1 MTPQKSS
8 PRELAA
14 LPRLLFAAL
23 GWTIL
28 ISLGPGGIYGT
39 EPHPAA
45 LLGVTV
51 LALVSGRPGPHAFAV
66 EWLVAACAAAIH
78 LEWIRYVFGPALIL
92 CGLIYGFHGAVF
104 GLILR
109 RVQRGRSWA
118 VAVPIAWCAMEALRF
133 LVPVPFGM
141 RWIQL
146 GHHAINVEELVG
158 AARVVGPTGVSFAM
172 AAVAGLLLD
181 IIRRS
186 VSVGAICAGLG
197 PVGLLALLAH
207 QTRPPESVE
216 GPMVLLVQPSV
227 SQARKQRPPK
237 PMDLFR
243 QQVDLTVEGMNA
255 LKEAGQMPPDFVCW
269 GETML
274 TFPLVGE
281 TLDEA
286 VRMGALGEVSLPGI
300 SIPPDRLP
308 QVVEGWKRYEEQ
320 MVGGLLLGAEGQ
332 RVLPSDCGF
341 VCGAEVLVLHEEE
354 VRRVNSVCS
363 WTPEGRR
370 SAACPKLELVPGGE
384 TMYGLEANESVRRFV
399 LDVAGY
405 LPNLLGGEETG
416 LMDLPA
422 HPELSERSWR
432 ATGTVC
438 YDNSFLHPY
447 TDPLAEGEEVDL
459 HVICSNEAWYLD
471 SWEMDQMVCMSRM
484 IAISTARPVVRA
496 TNSGV
501 SCILDA
507 RGVELGRVRQDGL
520 DREVPGFLA
529 LNVPVPPEGAPVTP
543 FCHFRGP
550 LAWVFVLLAGVA
562 AWGSRRSGGYQ
573 EGAWE

>member
-146 GHHAINVEELVG
+146 GHHAINLEELVG

-197 PVGLLALLAH
+197 PVG
-207 QTRPPESVE
+207 
-216 GPMVLLVQPSV
+216 
-227 SQARKQRPPK
+227 
-237 PMDLFR
+237 
-243 QQVDLTVEGMNA
+243 
-255 LKEAGQMPPDFVCW
+255 
-269 GETML
+269 
-274 TFPLVGE
+274 VGE
-281 TLDEA
+281 D
-286 VRMGALGEVSLPGI
+286 
-300 SIPPDRLP
+300 D
-308 QVVEGWKRYEEQ
+308 
-320 MVGGLLLGAEGQ
+320 
-332 RVLPSDCGF
+332 
-341 VCGAEVLVLHEEE
+341 
-354 VRRVNSVCS
+354 
-363 WTPEGRR
+363 
-370 SAACPKLELVPGGE
+370 LVPCKQKN
-384 TMYGLEANESVRRFV
+384 MSV
-399 LDVAGY
+399 
-405 LPNLLGGEETG
+405 
-416 LMDLPA
+416 
-422 HPELSERSWR
+422 
-432 ATGTVC
+432 
-438 YDNSFLHPY
+438 
-447 TDPLAEGEEVDL
+447 
-459 HVICSNEAWYLD
+459 
-471 SWEMDQMVCMSRM
+471 
-484 IAISTARPVVRA
+484 
-496 TNSGV
+496 
-501 SCILDA
+501 
-507 RGVELGRVRQDGL
+507 
-520 DREVPGFLA
+520 
-529 LNVPVPPEGAPVTP
+529 
-543 FCHFRGP
+543 
-550 LAWVFVLLAGVA
+550 
-562 AWGSRRSGGYQ
+562 
-573 EGAWE
+573 

>member
-1 MTPQKSS
+1 MSPQASS

-14 LPRLLFAAL
+14 FPRFLLAAL
-23 GWTIL
+23 GWTVL
-28 ISLGPGGIYGT
+28 ISLGPGGVYGQ

-45 LLGVTV
+45 LFGVTI
-51 LALVSGRPGPHAFAV
+51 LALVAGRPGPHAFAV
-66 EWLVAACAAAIH
+66 EWLVSACAAAVH
-78 LEWIRYVFGPALIL
+78 LEWIRYVFGPALII
-92 CGLIYGFHGAVF
+92 CGLIYGFHGAFF
-104 GLILR
+104 GVLLR

-118 VAVPIAWCAMEALRF
+118 VAVPVAWCAMEALRF
-133 LVPVPFGM
+133 LVPVPLGM

-146 GHHAINVEELVG
+146 GHHAINIEEIAG
-158 AARVVGPTGVSFAM
+158 AARVVGPTGISFAL
-172 AAVAGLLLD
+172 AALAGLFVE
-181 IIRRS
+181 IVRKRVGWWS
-186 VSVGAICAGLG
+186 VFAGVG
-197 PVGLLALLAH
+197 PVGLLFLLSS
-207 QTRPPESVE
+207 QTQPPESVP
-216 GPMVLLVQPSV
+216 GPMVLLVQPAV

-243 QQVDLTVEGMNA
+243 QQVSLTREGLNSMD
-255 LKEAGQMPPDFVCW
+255 ETGMTPPDIVCW

-274 TFPLVGE
+274 SFPLVGA

-300 SIPPDRLP
+300 SLPPDRLP
-308 QVVEGWKRYEEQ
+308 QAVAGWKTYEEQ
-320 MVGGLLLGAEGQ
+320 MVSGALLGPGED
-332 RVLPSDCGF
+332 RILPADCGF

-354 VRRVNSVCS
+354 VRRVNSVCA
-363 WTPEGRR
+363 WAPDGRR
-370 SAACPKLELVPGGE
+370 TSVCSKLKLVPGGE
-384 TMYGLEANESVRRFV
+384 TLYGLEDFHFVRSFV

-405 LPNLLGGEETG
+405 LPNLLAGEETG
-416 LMDLPA
+416 VMELPA
-422 HPELSERSWR
+422 RAEISERSWR

-447 TDPLAEGEEVDL
+447 TDPLAKGEEIDL

-471 SWEMDQMVCMSRM
+471 SWEMDQMICMSRM

-496 TNSGV
+496 TNSGI

-507 RGVELGRVRQDGL
+507 TGKELGRVQRGGL
-520 DREVPGFLA
+520 DRQVPGFLA
-529 LNVPVPPEGAPVTP
+529 LEVPVSPGEAPVTP
-543 FCHFRGP
+543 FCYFRGP
-550 LAWVFVLLAGVA
+550 LAWIFLLLAGVA